1 MRATKIK
8 NPVVRTFPTFSK
20 SSKFILRVAREKVTT
35 TKKIFMMPW

>member
-8 NPVVRTFPTFSK
+8 MKPGCQD
-20 SSKFILRVAREKVTT
+20 SSNKFILRVAREKVTT